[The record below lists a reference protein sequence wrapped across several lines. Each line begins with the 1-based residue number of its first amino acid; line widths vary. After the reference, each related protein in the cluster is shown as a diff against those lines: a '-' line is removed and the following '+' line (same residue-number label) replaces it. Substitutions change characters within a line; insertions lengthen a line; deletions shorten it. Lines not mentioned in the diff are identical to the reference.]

1 MQDFIGSHVAISA
14 VGLYVIWLG
23 LTYLLEG
30 RLLTLRRPEARGQR
44 AVYAI
49 VVNILV
55 GIVLSGWLLAVLA
68 DAGAIRPHRA
78 GFQEGI
84 RIAFS
89 VIAAAGLGLAFF
101 RLQRPPSRHPM
112 VVLNG
117 FAQVWTVSAAEIMVC
132 WAVVGAVTE
141 DLLQDRGD
149 VLSMIAAALVASALF
164 GVYHIGHS
172 PPFNR
177 PGMILK
183 LTGIGLLTSLFFFV
197 SRDIYGTIVFHN
209 VFALFGVLRALQGAG
224 KLAEFERLSMPLLAT
239 AGVSLVTLIAVHLI
253 WL

>member
-1 MQDFIGSHVAISA
+1 MQDFISSHMAISA

-30 RLLTLRRPEARGQR
+30 RLLTLRRPEAKGQR

-55 GIVLSGWLLAVLA
+55 GLVLSGWLLSVLA
-68 DAGAIRPHRA
+68 DAGEIRSHRA
-78 GFQEGI
+78 GFREGV
-84 RIAFS
+84 RIVLS
-89 VIAAAGLGLAFF
+89 VLAATGLGLAFF

-141 DLLQDRGD
+141 ELLRDRSELLA
-149 VLSMIAAALVASALF
+149 VIAAALVASVLF

-172 PPFNR
+172 PPFNS

-197 SRDIYGTIVFHN
+197 SRDVYGTIVFHN

-239 AGVSLVTLIAVHLI
+239 AGVSLVTLITTHLI